1 MRRVFLIF
9 LILLFPLNVFALS
22 MSAASMQQAGAGAS
36 AATVWTDEAA
46 AIDAPAP
53 APASIGD
60 IDADEPPAGHD
71 FHDSVNDVGRPLP
84 AVLPDRSPAPH
95 PPLRQGRAPVPP
107 IKPPPMQ

>member
-22 MSAASMQQAGAGAS
+22 MSAASMQQAGAGAPV
-36 AATVWTDEAA
+36 AAVWTDEAA

-53 APASIGD
+53 ASIVD